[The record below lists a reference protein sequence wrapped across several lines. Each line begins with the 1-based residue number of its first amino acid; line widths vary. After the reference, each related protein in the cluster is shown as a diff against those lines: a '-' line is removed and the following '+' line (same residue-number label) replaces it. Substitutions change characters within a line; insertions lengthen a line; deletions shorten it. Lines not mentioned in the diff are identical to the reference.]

1 MAEKC
6 DTPDCL
12 RGVDAIGQLC
22 LPCENGLPPMKNPKS
37 PHAWNHQNGTQKKPK
52 LRIVPPTNITTGI
65 KNPQKKPKLRIVHDG
80 QNKPK
85 TDPIIDKTLQRKA
98 VQLIFS
104 AYWYG
109 WKDGLPDEFEEIFK
123 DYGTFATGRE
133 VASKMVGTPDKHTSH
148 INMKGNPSFAFIVD
162 FLYPAE
168 GERRTF
174 EHIERSPVIME
185 ALGGVSAVDAI
196 ELIKSDKSNPM
207 KPFTFTKKNEQTYT
221 WIDDSNITRE
231 IPTWAIA

>member
-1 MAEKC
+1 MVEKC

-12 RGVDAIGQLC
+12 RGVGVVGQLC
-22 LPCENGLPPMKNPKS
+22 LPCGNGLPPMKNPKS
-37 PHAWNHQNGTQKKPK
+37 PHAWNNQIGTPAKG
-52 LRIVPPTNITTGI
+52 VTTGFV
-65 KNPQKKPKLRIVHDG
+65 KKEKKVNNQPISVTKGGD
-80 QNKPK
+80 KPK

-109 WKDGLPDEFEEIFK
+109 WKDGLPDGFEEIFK
-123 DYGTFATGRE
+123 DYGTFVTGRE
-133 VASKMVGTPDKHTSH
+133 VASKMVGTPAVHTSH
-148 INMKGNPSFAFIVD
+148 INMKGNPSFVFIVD

-174 EHIERSPVIME
+174 EHIERSPTIMD

-196 ELIKSDKSNPM
+196 ELIKSDKLNPM
-207 KPFTFTKKNEQTYT
+207 KPFTFYKKDENTYT
-221 WIDDSNITRE
+221 WSDNGVKRE